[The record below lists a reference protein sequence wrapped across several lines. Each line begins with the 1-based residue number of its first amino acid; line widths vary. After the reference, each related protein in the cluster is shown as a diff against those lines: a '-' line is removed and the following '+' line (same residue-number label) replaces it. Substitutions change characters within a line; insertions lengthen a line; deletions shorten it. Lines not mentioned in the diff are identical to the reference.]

1 MTEEF
6 AVIGVLGGMGPAA
19 TAHFQTRL
27 VGLADADTDAD
38 HPTVVTWSD
47 PRVPDRVAA
56 LRGTGPSPVPT
67 LRAGLTVLADAGAE
81 VLAVPCNTVHP
92 FLPEAVDG
100 FALRLVDMIEVT
112 ADEAACAGIRTAA
125 VLGTAATL
133 EQGIYQRAL
142 AARSVRARPPEAAGQ
157 AAVLE
162 LIASVKAGVP
172 VRDLVAGYATVV
184 DELAAAGYDGVL
196 VGCSEISALA
206 AAAADSG
213 VAAPVTTVDAV
224 DVLARATLSAAGY
237 APRH

>member
-1 MTEEF
+1 MTGES

-19 TAHFQTRL
+19 TAHFQARL
-27 VGLADADTDAD
+27 VGLAAADTDAD

-67 LRAGLTVLADAGAE
+67 LRVGLTVLAEAGAE

-112 ADEAACAGIRTAA
+112 ADEAAGAGISAAA

-142 AARSVRARPPEAAGQ
+142 AARAVRAQQPEAAGQ

-172 VRDLVAGYATVV
+172 VRDLVAGYMTVV
-184 DELAAAGYDGVL
+184 DELAGSGHDGVL
-196 VGCSEISALA
+196 VGCSEISAVA
-206 AAAADSG
+206 AAAADAG

-224 DVLARATLSAAGY
+224 DVLARATLSAAGH
-237 APRH
+237 ASRD